1 MAIYQLGDLVPTI
14 HPEAYVH
21 PQAVVI
27 GDVTIG
33 ARSSIWPMAVV
44 RGDHGSIVIG
54 EETSIQDG
62 CIVHTVELS
71 PTQVG
76 SRCVVGHLAHLE
88 GCIIED
94 DALIGAGSIVMQTA
108 RVCSWGVVG
117 AGALVPGGMVVP
129 AGQQALGVP
138 AKLREGSDQRLA
150 IIGGSQHY
158 ATMSSYYPSAMK
170 RLD

>member
-1 MAIYQLGDLVPTI
+1 MAIYQLGDLIPSI
-14 HPEAYVH
+14 HPDAFVH
-21 PQAVVI
+21 PQACVI

-33 ARSSIWPMAVV
+33 ARSTIWPMAVL
-44 RGDHGSIVIG
+44 RGDHGGIVIG

-71 PTQVG
+71 PTRVG

-88 GCIIED
+88 GCIVED

-108 RVCSWGVVG
+108 RVESWGVVG

-129 AGQQALGVP
+129 SGTQALGVP
-138 AKLREGSDQRLA
+138 AKLREGSDQRGA
-150 IIGGSQHY
+150 IMGGAEHY
-158 ATMSSYYPSAMK
+158 AAMSSYYPAHLK
-170 RLD
+170 RID